1 MALAAVSL
9 SRIALIILPHGE
21 LTALSERYKSVNK
34 VIEKII
40 VKQSF
45 TNIPELEIITSFV
58 VGAQKWILSIN
69 VINHSDFC
77 KLTSKGAGLFSPMTF
92 LTPLDSH
99 SSCLITEI
107 TIPEINKVDIAR

>member
-9 SRIALIILPHGE
+9 SRIDLIILPHGE

-58 VGAQKWILSIN
+58 VGAQK
-69 VINHSDFC
+69 
-77 KLTSKGAGLFSPMTF
+77 
-92 LTPLDSH
+92 
-99 SSCLITEI
+99 
-107 TIPEINKVDIAR
+107 

>member
-1 MALAAVSL
+1 MNSPSYVTSIAPAKPIIAEPIIKIFNCCLTIFLPMALAAVSL

-21 LTALSERYKSVNK
+21 LTALYERYKSVNK

-58 VGAQKWILSIN
+58 VGAQK
-69 VINHSDFC
+69 
-77 KLTSKGAGLFSPMTF
+77 
-92 LTPLDSH
+92 
-99 SSCLITEI
+99 
-107 TIPEINKVDIAR
+107 